1 MTQELNA
8 QMSITEAV
16 IYLKDGKRKHGM
28 LIEEMINDA
37 YQFISNTNYYLFKKD
52 NNQDHIET
60 VHCSL
65 IDAIDISLK

>member
-1 MTQELNA
+1 MIQEVNE
-8 QMSITEAV
+8 QISITEAV

-37 YQFISNTNYYLFKKD
+37 YQFISNSNYSLFKKD
-52 NNQDHIET
+52 NNLEYIEK

-65 IDAIDISLK
+65 IDTIDTSLK